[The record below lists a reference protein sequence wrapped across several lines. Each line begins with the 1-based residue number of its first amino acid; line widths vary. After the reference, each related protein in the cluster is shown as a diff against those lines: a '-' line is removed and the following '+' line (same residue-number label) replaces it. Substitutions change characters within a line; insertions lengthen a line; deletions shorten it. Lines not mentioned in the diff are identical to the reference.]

1 MVAIASRRERVYKR
15 AGEPS
20 VLLSGRG
27 AQVLQVVAVA
37 FMRLHDSGA
46 LRDEVGRAV
55 LFGRL
60 RGVCP
65 RISSPPNP

>member
-1 MVAIASRRERVYKR
+1 MRNTREKVVATASRRERVYKR

-27 AQVLQVVAVA
+27 AQALHVVAVA

-46 LRDEVGRAV
+46 LRDE
-55 LFGRL
+55 
-60 RGVCP
+60 
-65 RISSPPNP
+65 

>member
-27 AQVLQVVAVA
+27 AQALQVFAVA

-46 LRDEVGRAV
+46 LRDERKGLNNAKDARHATP
-55 LFGRL
+55 L
-60 RGVCP
+60 R
-65 RISSPPNP
+65 RS